1 MSGEPILVIEDNE
14 NSRKLVRDVLTFHGF
29 AILAAA
35 TAAEGLLLAREHCPR
50 LILLD
55 IQLPDLDGT
64 AVLARLRA
72 ERATAAIPVVA
83 FTAYAMTGDR
93 ERLLAAGFDGYLAK
107 PVDIRALPEQVRG
120 FCAAGART
128 RPWIEG

>member
-1 MSGEPILVIEDNE
+1 VDGELILVVEDNE
-14 NSRKLVRDVLTFHGF
+14 KSRKLVRDVLRFHGF
-29 AILAAA
+29 ATIDAA
-35 TAAEGLLLAREHCPR
+35 TAAEGLALARERYPR

-72 ERATAAIPVVA
+72 EPATAAIPVVA
-83 FTAYAMTGDR
+83 FTAFAMQGDR

-107 PVDIRALPEQVRG
+107 PVNIKALPEQVRR
-120 FCAAGART
+120 FCTVGVQARRAG
-128 RPWIEG
+128 

>member
-1 MSGEPILVIEDNE
+1 MSGELVLVVEDNQK
-14 NSRKLVRDVLTFHGF
+14 SRKLVRDVLRFHGF
-29 AILAAA
+29 ATLDAA
-35 TAAEGLLLAREHCPR
+35 TAAEGLALAREHRPR

-55 IQLPDLDGT
+55 IQLPDFGGEVAL
-64 AVLARLRA
+64 VRLRA
-72 ERATAAIPVVA
+72 EQATAAIPVVA
-83 FTAYAMTGDR
+83 FTAFAMKGDR

-120 FCAAGART
+120 FCAAGVRA

>member
-1 MSGEPILVIEDNE
+1 MSGELILVVEDNE
-14 NSRKLVRDVLTFHGF
+14 KSRKLVRDVLSFHGF
-29 AILAAA
+29 ATLGAA
-35 TAAEGLLLAREHCPR
+35 TAAEGLALARERRPR

-72 ERATAAIPVVA
+72 ERATAAILVVA
-83 FTAYAMTGDR
+83 FTAFAMKGDR

-107 PVDIRALPEQVRG
+107 PVDIKALPGQVRG
-120 FCAAGART
+120 YCAASPRA
-128 RPWIEG
+128 EG